1 MKNHW
6 LGWVRMATTKT
17 SKEIKMSATI
27 QPGQPIVVHGWTWR
41 LNEDQSELAASVA
54 TDTAQLIRMADD
66 ILDGLMNFTGYS
78 WPPNTLMYLI
88 RNPNLPLEKACL
100 LRKRTNDTQ
109 CLLALV
115 RRKDATA
122 ELLDECADE
131 VCQAV
136 VHAIVHHENV
146 IPETVAKIARNPDVC
161 VVEVALSS
169 SRLPDETLES
179 FVTSEVPEFRQN
191 VALKSK
197 NPETLAKLAFD
208 PVDWIRGIAVF
219 RDITGIEVLERVAT
233 TDDNIEV
240 VIEATK
246 RLTNP
251 DVLKVVFEQL
261 GKWPA
266 SAQVQQLKDALI
278 ANPHT
283 SELVRVVIQI

>member
-1 MKNHW
+1 
-6 LGWVRMATTKT
+6 
-17 SKEIKMSATI
+17 MSASK
-27 QPGQPIVVHGWTWR
+27 QPQPPIVVHGWTWR
-41 LNEDQSELAASVA
+41 LNEDHSELAASVA

-66 ILDGLMNFTGYS
+66 ILDGLMNFKDYS

-100 LRKRTNDTQ
+100 LRKRTNEPR
-109 CLLALV
+109 CLSALV
-115 RRKDATA
+115 GRKDATA

-136 VHAIVHHENV
+136 VNAIVHHENV
-146 IPETVAKIARNPDVC
+146 KPETVAKIARNPDFC

-169 SRLPDETLES
+169 SRLPEETLEG
-179 FVTSEVPEFRQN
+179 FVTSEVPEFRQR

-197 NPETLAKLAFD
+197 KPETLAKLAFD
-208 PVDWIRGIAVF
+208 PVYWIRGTAVF
-219 RDITGIEVLERVAT
+219 RDIIGIEVLERVAT
-233 TDDNIEV
+233 TDDNIDV
-240 VIEATK
+240 VIEATRK
-246 RLTNP
+246 LTNP

-261 GKWPA
+261 SKWPA
-266 SAQVQQLKDALI
+266 SAQVQELKDALI